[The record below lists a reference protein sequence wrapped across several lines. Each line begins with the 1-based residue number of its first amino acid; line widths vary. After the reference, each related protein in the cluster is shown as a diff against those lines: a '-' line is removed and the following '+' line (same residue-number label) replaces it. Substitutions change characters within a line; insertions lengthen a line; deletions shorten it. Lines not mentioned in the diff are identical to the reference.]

1 MGAVV
6 GLPHQPFQEVN
17 DFGQSLFASEPADA
31 ALKGLEQ
38 AALIL
43 SEGRHRSRGET
54 GPPPAQPRALRVV
67 PQACTIR
74 PFTLLHL
81 RPCCAY
87 NERMASVKTT
97 GVTVRTRTTR
107 RLAGSF
113 ARAAEREG
121 RSVAEQ
127 LRRLM
132 EQFVRDHDAPKE
144 GSQ

>member
-1 MGAVV
+1 
-6 GLPHQPFQEVN
+6 
-17 DFGQSLFASEPADA
+17 
-31 ALKGLEQ
+31 
-38 AALIL
+38 
-43 SEGRHRSRGET
+43 
-54 GPPPAQPRALRVV
+54 
-67 PQACTIR
+67 
-74 PFTLLHL
+74 
-81 RPCCAY
+81 
-87 NERMASVKTT
+87 MASVKTT

-107 RLAGSF
+107 KLAGSF